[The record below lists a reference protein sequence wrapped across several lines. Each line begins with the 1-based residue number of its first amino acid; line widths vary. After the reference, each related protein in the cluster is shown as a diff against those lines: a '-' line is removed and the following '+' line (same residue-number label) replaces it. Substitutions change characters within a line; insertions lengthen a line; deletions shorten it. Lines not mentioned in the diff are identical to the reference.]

1 MLKTQP
7 GSSEEQ
13 QVPFNYS
20 STSLVPK
27 VPCKKKIILNRIFFP
42 RKSPGKSGKNR
53 LETQET
59 ECSNAGDPSD
69 DVSALRNEGKRSGT
83 KDSHRSRSKGHR
95 NSLTGKRKCLDS
107 LTAMV
112 LKTPDLYMQAYTHAP
127 AHTNKM

>member
-20 STSLVPK
+20 STSPVPK
-27 VPCKKKIILNRIFFP
+27 VTCKKKSYSIQFFP
-42 RKSPGKSGKNR
+42 RKSPGKPGKNQ

-69 DVSALRNEGKRSGT
+69 DVSALRNQGERTATEVGLRATGT
-83 KDSHRSRSKGHR
+83 
-95 NSLTGKRKCLDS
+95 
-107 LTAMV
+107 A
-112 LKTPDLYMQAYTHAP
+112 
-127 AHTNKM
+127 